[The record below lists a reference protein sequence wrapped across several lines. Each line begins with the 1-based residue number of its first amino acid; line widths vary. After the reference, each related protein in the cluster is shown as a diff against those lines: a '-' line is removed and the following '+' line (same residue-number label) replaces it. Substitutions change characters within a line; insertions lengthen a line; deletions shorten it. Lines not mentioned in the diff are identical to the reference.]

1 ALLAGSEAQRAC
13 SGAPPPATTNG
24 ELAGHHA
31 VGPGNAPVSLC
42 CLLMPRLPKSPVA
55 AKKLSCLARPAWN
68 TWSNRAVWTA
78 AAPPKACSVAASDK
92 ENTVP
97 GGVASISPEI
107 ALNRF
112 GKPCTPR
119 VSAGGTASSTMC
131 ASGAIEYAHSMSSVA
146 SPDHKAAAHG
156 PDRPLLLQVLL
167 NCGLP
172 CGKICS
178 KLGAGK
184 LGKNVSWKCRRSA
197 AAVGLPYASTSTIVW
212 PWPIDGTASTPKAAL
227 ICCGV

>member
-1 ALLAGSEAQRAC
+1 MAPVEVNASLLDGFQVQPSC
-13 SGAPPPATTNG
+13 SWVPPTATTNG
-24 ELAGHHA
+24 EVAGQLT
-31 VGPGNAPVSLC
+31 VGVGNVPVSLC
-42 CLLMPRLPKSPVA
+42 CLLKPRLPKSPVE

-68 TWSNRAVWTA
+68 TWSNLAVWTA
-78 AAPPKACSVAASDK
+78 AAPPKACSVAPSDM

-146 SPDHKAAAHG
+146 SPDHNAAAHG
-156 PDRPLLLQVLL
+156 PDRPLLLQVLS

-172 CGKICS
+172 SGKICS
-178 KLGAGK
+178 KLGAGRAA
-184 LGKNVSWKCRRSA
+184 KNVSWKCVRSA
-197 AAVGLPYASTSTIVW
+197 AAVGLPYAS
-212 PWPIDGTASTPKAAL
+212 
-227 ICCGV
+227 